1 MDTEQRLDITKYVY
15 SAIKEHRYDDAVEL
29 LSQEV
34 QNFPRSRAALSLLG
48 YCYYHGG
55 NYPLAVE
62 MYEQLISVV
71 PDADEYKIYYAQ
83 SLYKAGMYPEATRA
97 AVRVDNEQHTQ
108 RMLLLQAVIKYEQT
122 ELSSCKSLLNQCEG
136 MNTFVRSLI
145 LTTHPIS
152 TDHIFGNLY

>member
-1 MDTEQRLDITKYVY
+1 MDSEQRLDITKYVY
-15 SAIKEHRYDDAVEL
+15 TAIKEHRYDDAIEL

-48 YCYYHGG
+48 YCYYHSG

-62 MYEQLISVV
+62 MYEQLIGVV

-97 AVRVDNEQHTQ
+97 SVRVDTEQHSQ
-108 RMLLLQAVIKYEQT
+108 RMLLLQAVIKYEQS

-136 MNTFVRSLI
+136 AYIYIRAPFIKSLHRLVLI
-145 LTTHPIS
+145 LP
-152 TDHIFGNLY
+152 FP